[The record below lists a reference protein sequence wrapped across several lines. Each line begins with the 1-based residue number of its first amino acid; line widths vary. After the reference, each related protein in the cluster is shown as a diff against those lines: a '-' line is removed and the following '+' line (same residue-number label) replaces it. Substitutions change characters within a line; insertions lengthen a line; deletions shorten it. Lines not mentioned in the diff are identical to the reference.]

1 MEKSKLHK
9 LLGIE
14 LDEDYNIYDILQLSR
29 IDGLTKT
36 QAAKL
41 AVLRDVISEYN
52 TTVPVDNRLKIK
64 GPNEAAAMMYGIM
77 KGLDHEECWCMFL
90 NNANKVIRRL
100 RMTMGGLTSTVFDQK
115 EIMRIALELNA
126 TGVILAHNH
135 PSGDPTP
142 SFADT
147 KMTEALNKAG
157 KVLDIAVVDHVI
169 LADSCYYSFSDES
182 KNAYDQDLLKQLHA

>member
-1 MEKSKLHK
+1 M
-9 LLGIE
+9 
-14 LDEDYNIYDILQLSR
+14 
-29 IDGLTKT
+29 
-36 QAAKL
+36 
-41 AVLRDVISEYN
+41 N
-52 TTVPVDNRLKIK
+52 TT
-64 GPNEAAAMMYGIM
+64 
-77 KGLDHEECWCMFL
+77 
-90 NNANKVIRRL
+90 L
-100 RMTMGGLTSTVFDQK
+100 RFQLT
-115 EIMRIALELNA
+115 A
-126 TGVILAHNH
+126 TGVILVHNH

>member
-1 MEKSKLHK
+1 M
-9 LLGIE
+9 
-14 LDEDYNIYDILQLSR
+14 
-29 IDGLTKT
+29 
-36 QAAKL
+36 
-41 AVLRDVISEYN
+41 
-52 TTVPVDNRLKIK
+52 
-64 GPNEAAAMMYGIM
+64 
-77 KGLDHEECWCMFL
+77 
-90 NNANKVIRRL
+90 
-100 RMTMGGLTSTVFDQK
+100 RMTIGDLTSTVFDQK

-126 TGVILAHNH
+126 SGVLLTHNH

-169 LADSCYYSFSDES
+169 LAVSCYYSFSDES

>member
-1 MEKSKLHK
+1 
-9 LLGIE
+9 
-14 LDEDYNIYDILQLSR
+14 
-29 IDGLTKT
+29 
-36 QAAKL
+36 
-41 AVLRDVISEYN
+41 
-52 TTVPVDNRLKIK
+52 
-64 GPNEAAAMMYGIM
+64 
-77 KGLDHEECWCMFL
+77 MFL
-90 NNANKVIRRL
+90 NSANRVIRRL
-100 RMTMGGLTSTVFDQK
+100 RMTIGGLTSTVFDQK

-126 TGVILAHNH
+126 TGVILVHNH